1 MLTSKEIIER
11 TGISRATL
19 NNYIASGLVPRPQ
32 VLPPG
37 PQDGAAP
44 RIGYFPDD
52 TIARIEA
59 IQRLKREGWSITRI
73 AEHLAANPPGAAGM
87 PAQAMAPAP
96 AATPAHV
103 PVPPAAASA
112 PALAAATDSAGRLWL
127 RDVRHPA
134 YIVDDSFRIVWAN
147 EEARSGAL
155 SPLAGSPQGTEGSVF
170 RGLLAADPAKGGDAI
185 LRFHLAVAK
194 QRLLP
199 AAHLF
204 RALPQQDAATL
215 ESLLHEVRLQE
226 PALVSHVL
234 VPAAGA
240 TPARLAYAVHL
251 RDGVLFAYAP
261 GAAAAEAAPRPPAQ
275 RASAP
280 VLTPVAVL
288 VASLQD
294 ANGLWVR
301 LTAQEYF
308 ELLNEVWA
316 ELDRIFRR
324 HHGVRGTQTGEVLVC
339 YFLPGAGGSYL
350 WNALAAAQQT
360 RDAMRQVS
368 RRWHLRKSWDIE
380 LAMNVG
386 VDEGQEWMG
395 GVGSAALGAVRVLGD
410 APDRAEQ
417 LARTSRMGAV
427 LLTRSL
433 IGKLPGDDLQR
444 VTYGVPAPDGG
455 EARVLFTFARL
466 EDIASPSTVPARF
479 ADVAVAELLDLKFPN
494 PDPAAGGAG

>member
-37 PQDGAAP
+37 PEHGAAP
-44 RIGYFPDD
+44 RIGYFPED

-73 AEHLAANPPGAAGM
+73 AEHLAAHPPAADAA
-87 PAQAMAPAP
+87 PQAPAAAATATQPARLP
-96 AATPAHV
+96 AATPA
-103 PVPPAAASA
+103 PAADA
-112 PALAAATDSAGRLWL
+112 AGRLWL

-134 YIVDDSFRIVWAN
+134 YIVDDHFRLVWAN
-147 EEARSGAL
+147 DEARSGEL
-155 SPLAGSPQGTEGSVF
+155 SSIAGRVPATGASIFGS
-170 RGLLAADPAKGGDAI
+170 LLELDAAAARDAI
-185 LRFHLAVAK
+185 LRFHLAVAR
-194 QRLLP
+194 QRTAAADDLFQGLADADRAALEALLRE
-199 AAHLF
+199 AKG
-204 RALPQQDAATL
+204 QDP
-215 ESLLHEVRLQE
+215 R
-226 PALVSHVL
+226 LVSHVL
-234 VPAAGA
+234 LPAAGTA
-240 TPARLAYAVHL
+240 AARVAYAVHL
-251 RDGVLFAYAP
+251 RDGILFAYAP
-261 GAAAAEAAPRPPAQ
+261 AAAVPAVEMPAAPRANGKPPA
-275 RASAP
+275 AP
-280 VLTPVAVL
+280 MLTPVAVL

-308 ELLNEVWA
+308 ELLNEIWT

-324 HHGVRGTQTGEVLVC
+324 HQGVRGTQTGEVLVC
-339 YFLPGAGGSYL
+339 YFLPAAGQNYL

-360 RDAMRQVS
+360 RDAMRKVS

-380 LAMNVG
+380 LVMNVG
-386 VDEGQEWMG
+386 IDEGQEWMG

-417 LARTSRMGAV
+417 LARSTRMGAV

-433 IGKLPGDDLQR
+433 VGKLPTEDLQR
-444 VTYGVPAPDGG
+444 VTYGVPAQDGS

-466 EDIASPSTVPARF
+466 EEIASPSTVPARF
-479 ADVAVAELLDLKFPN
+479 ADLAVAELLDLKFPN
-494 PDPAAGGAG
+494 PDTGAGGAG

>member
-37 PQDGAAP
+37 PEHGAAP
-44 RIGYFPDD
+44 RIGYFPED

-73 AEHLAANPPGAAGM
+73 AEHLTAHPPAPGATAS
-87 PAQAMAPAP
+87 AASIPAP
-96 AATPAHV
+96 AATARAT
-103 PVPPAAASA
+103 PPAPMPVADPS
-112 PALAAATDSAGRLWL
+112 GRLWL

-134 YIVDDSFRIVWAN
+134 YIVDESFRVVWMN
-147 EEARSGAL
+147 DEARSAGL
-155 SPLAGSPQGTEGSVF
+155 SPLAASGETGASVF
-170 RGLLAADPAKGGDAI
+170 GPLLELDPAKGRDAI
-185 LRFHLAVAK
+185 LRFHLAVAR
-194 QRLLP
+194 QRS
-199 AAHLF
+199 AAAADLF
-204 RALPQQDAATL
+204 ADLAAADASALEAMLREVKAQDT
-215 ESLLHEVRLQE
+215 R
-226 PALVSHVL
+226 LVSHAVM
-234 VPAAGA
+234 PAAGG
-240 TPARLAYAVHL
+240 TPARLVYAVHL
-251 RDGVLFAYAP
+251 RDGVLFAHAP
-261 GAAAAEAAPRPPAQ
+261 ATVVEVLPAGPRANGKGPVG
-275 RASAP
+275 P

-288 VASLQD
+288 VATLQD
-294 ANGLWVR
+294 AKGLWVR

-308 ELLNEVWA
+308 ELLNEVWS

-339 YFLPGAGGSYL
+339 YFLPAEGQSYL

-380 LAMNVG
+380 LVMNVG
-386 VDEGQEWMG
+386 IDEGQEWMG

-417 LARTSRMGAV
+417 LARSARMGAV
-427 LLTRSL
+427 LITRSL
-433 IGKLPGDDLQR
+433 VGKLPAEDLQR
-444 VTYGVPAPDGG
+444 ATYGVPSQDGG

-479 ADVAVAELLDLKFPN
+479 ADLAVAELLDLKFPN
-494 PDPAAGGAG
+494 TDPGAGGAG

>member
-37 PQDGAAP
+37 PEHGAAP

-52 TIARIEA
+52 TIARIET

-73 AEHLAANPPGAAGM
+73 AEHLAAHPPAGPGAA
-87 PAQAMAPAP
+87 PVPEVAQGLGARLPVPVPAP
-96 AATPAHV
+96 AATDP
-103 PVPPAAASA
+103 
-112 PALAAATDSAGRLWL
+112 AGRFWL

-134 YIVDDSFRIVWAN
+134 YVVDEDFRIVWSN
-147 EEARSGAL
+147 DEARAGAL
-155 SPLAGSPQGTEGSVF
+155 SPLVHAPDATGSVF
-170 RGLLAADPAKGGDAI
+170 RPLLHLDAAKGREAI
-185 LRFHLAVAK
+185 LRFHLAVAR
-194 QRLLP
+194 QRS
-199 AAHLF
+199 AGAEELF
-204 RALPQQDAATL
+204 RELPPEDSAALEALLREPRAQDT
-215 ESLLHEVRLQE
+215 R
-226 PALVSHVL
+226 LVSHVV
-234 VPAAGA
+234 VPAGGGV
-240 TPARLAYAVHL
+240 PARIAYAVHL

-261 GAAAAEAAPRPPAQ
+261 ATAAEVPPVPRANGKAPA
-275 RASAP
+275 AP

-288 VASLQD
+288 VATLQD
-294 ANGLWVR
+294 AHGLWVR

-308 ELLNEVWA
+308 ELLNEVWT

-324 HHGVRGTQTGEVLVC
+324 HQGVRGTQNGEVLVC
-339 YFLPGAGGSYL
+339 YFLPAEGQGYL

-380 LAMNVG
+380 LVMNVG

-417 LARTSRMGAV
+417 LARSARMGAV

-433 IGKLPGDDLQR
+433 VGKLAAEDLQR
-444 VTYGVPAPDGG
+444 VTYGIPAQDGG

-479 ADVAVAELLDLKFPN
+479 ADLAVAELLDLKFPN
-494 PDPAAGGAG
+494 PEPGAGGAA

>member
-1 MLTSKEIIER
+1 LLTSKEIIER

-37 PQDGAAP
+37 PEHGAAP

-52 TIARIEA
+52 TIARIET
-59 IQRLKREGWSITRI
+59 IQRLKREGWSINRI
-73 AEHLAANPPGAAGM
+73 AEHLAAHPPAPDAGAAM
-87 PAQAMAPAP
+87 PAAPTAATRTAPATLAPAP
-96 AATPAHV
+96 VADP
-103 PVPPAAASA
+103 S
-112 PALAAATDSAGRLWL
+112 GRLWL

-134 YIVDDSFRIVWAN
+134 YIVDEAFRVVWMN
-147 EEARSGAL
+147 DEARSPRL
-155 SPLAGSPQGTEGSVF
+155 SPLSGPTNAGASVF
-170 RGLLAADPAKGGDAI
+170 GPLLELDPAKGRDAI
-185 LRFHLAVAK
+185 LRFHLAVAR
-194 QRLLP
+194 QRSAGAADLFRDLP
-199 AAHLF
+199 AA
-204 RALPQQDAATL
+204 DAAAL
-215 ESLLHEVRLQE
+215 EPMLRDAKAQDTR
-226 PALVSHVL
+226 LVSHVV
-234 VPAAGA
+234 VPAGAGV
-240 TPARLAYAVHL
+240 PARLAYAVHL

-261 GAAAAEAAPRPPAQ
+261 VSAAEVLPAGPRANGKGPV
-275 RASAP
+275 AP

-308 ELLNEVWA
+308 ELLNEVWS

-324 HHGVRGTQTGEVLVC
+324 HHGVRGTQTGEVLAC
-339 YFLPGAGGSYL
+339 YFLPAEGQSYL
-350 WNALAAAQQT
+350 SNALAAAQQT

-380 LAMNVG
+380 LVMNVG
-386 VDEGQEWMG
+386 IDEGQEWMG

-417 LARTSRMGAV
+417 LARSARMGAV

-433 IGKLPGDDLQR
+433 VGKLPADDLQR
-444 VTYGVPAPDGG
+444 VTYGVPSQDGS

-479 ADVAVAELLDLKFPN
+479 ADLAVAELLDLKFPI
-494 PDPAAGGAG
+494 PDPGAGGAL

>member
-1 MLTSKEIIER
+1 LLTSKEIIER

-37 PQDGAAP
+37 PEHGAAP

-73 AEHLAANPPGAAGM
+73 AAHLVAHPPASSAAAPAAQLPAAGAATV
-87 PAQAMAPAP
+87 AVPAP
-96 AATPAHV
+96 AA
-103 PVPPAAASA
+103 
-112 PALAAATDSAGRLWL
+112 ATAVSDPSGRLWL

-134 YIVDDSFRIVWAN
+134 YIVDEGFRLVWAN
-147 EEARSGAL
+147 EEARSAGL
-155 SPLAGSPQGTEGSVF
+155 SPLAQDAEASGSVF
-170 RGLLAADPAKGGDAI
+170 HPLLALDTARGRDAI
-185 LRFHLAVAK
+185 LRFHLAVAR
-194 QRLLP
+194 QRSVS
-199 AAHLF
+199 AADLF
-204 RALPQQDAATL
+204 RDLPSADAAALETL
-215 ESLLHEVRLQE
+215 LREARAQE
-226 PALVSHVL
+226 TRLVSHVV
-234 VPAAGA
+234 VPAGGGV
-240 TPARLAYAVHL
+240 PARLAYAVHL

-261 GAAAAEAAPRPPAQ
+261 GTVPAEPLPAPRANGKSPAAPT
-275 RASAP
+275 
-280 VLTPVAVL
+280 LTPVAVL
-288 VASLQD
+288 VATLQD

-308 ELLNEVWA
+308 ELLNEVWS

-324 HHGVRGTQTGEVLVC
+324 HQGVRGTHSGEVLVC
-339 YFLPGAGGSYL
+339 YFLPAEGQSYL

-380 LAMNVG
+380 LVMNVG
-386 VDEGQEWMG
+386 IDEGQEWMG

-417 LARTSRMGAV
+417 LARSSRMGAV

-433 IGKLPGDDLQR
+433 VGKLPAEDLQR
-444 VTYGVPAPDGG
+444 VTYGVPSQDGG

-479 ADVAVAELLDLKFPN
+479 ADLAVAELLDLKFPS
-494 PDPAAGGAG
+494 PETGAGGTV

>member
-37 PQDGAAP
+37 PEHGAAP

-52 TIARIEA
+52 TIARIET
-59 IQRLKREGWSITRI
+59 IQRFKREGWSITRI
-73 AEHLAANPPGAAGM
+73 AEHLAAHPPAPDAA
-87 PAQAMAPAP
+87 APAP
-96 AATPAHV
+96 AV
-103 PVPPAAASA
+103 PVPA
-112 PALAAATDSAGRLWL
+112 PAVPARGASVTAPIADPSGRLWL
-127 RDVRHPA
+127 RDIRHPA
-134 YIVDDSFRIVWAN
+134 YIVDESFRVVWMN
-147 EEARSGAL
+147 DEARSAGL
-155 SPLAGSPQGTEGSVF
+155 SPLSGPADAGTSVF
-170 RGLLAADPAKGGDAI
+170 ASLLEIDPAKGRDAI
-185 LRFHLAVAK
+185 LRFHLAVAR
-194 QRLLP
+194 QRSTDAADLFRDLP
-199 AAHLF
+199 AADAA
-204 RALPQQDAATL
+204 ALEAMLRDARSQDA
-215 ESLLHEVRLQE
+215 R
-226 PALVSHVL
+226 LVSHAV
-234 VPAAGA
+234 VPAGPGV
-240 TPARLAYAVHL
+240 PARLAYAVHL

-261 GAAAAEAAPRPPAQ
+261 GTAAETLPAAPRANGKSPA
-275 RASAP
+275 AP

-308 ELLNEVWA
+308 ELLNEVWT

-324 HHGVRGTQTGEVLVC
+324 HHGVRGAQTGEVLVC
-339 YFLPGAGGSYL
+339 YFLPSEGQSYL
-350 WNALAAAQQT
+350 GNALAAAQQT

-417 LARTSRMGAV
+417 LARSARMGAV

-433 IGKLPGDDLQR
+433 VGKLPPGDLQR
-444 VTYGVPAPDGG
+444 ATYGVPAQDGS

-479 ADVAVAELLDLKFPN
+479 ADLAVAELLDLKFPN
-494 PDPAAGGAG
+494 PDPGAGGAV

>member
-1 MLTSKEIIER
+1 LLTSKEIIER

-37 PQDGAAP
+37 PEHGAAP

-52 TIARIEA
+52 TVARIET

-73 AEHLAANPPGAAGM
+73 AEHLAANPP
-87 PAQAMAPAP
+87 
-96 AATPAHV
+96 
-103 PVPPAAASA
+103 AAASPA
-112 PALAAATDSAGRLWL
+112 PGSVPVAHVRATAGAPVPVADPSGRLWL

-134 YIVDDSFRIVWAN
+134 YIVDEAFRVVWMN
-147 EEARSGAL
+147 DEARSAAMSPVSAATASGA
-155 SPLAGSPQGTEGSVF
+155 SIFAPLLDLEA
-170 RGLLAADPAKGGDAI
+170 AKGREAL
-185 LRFHLAVAK
+185 LRFHLAVAR
-194 QRLLP
+194 QRS
-199 AAHLF
+199 ASAGSLF
-204 RALPQQDAATL
+204 RGLPEDHGEALEAMLRDAKAQDT
-215 ESLLHEVRLQE
+215 R
-226 PALVSHVL
+226 LVSHVL
-234 VPAAGA
+234 LPAGGGVG
-240 TPARLAYAVHL
+240 ARLVYAVHL

-261 GAAAAEAAPRPPAQ
+261 ASPAEVLPAAPRANGKGPV
-275 RASAP
+275 AP

-288 VASLQD
+288 VATLQD

-308 ELLNEVWA
+308 ELLNEIWT

-339 YFLPGAGGSYL
+339 YFLPAEGQSYL

-380 LAMNVG
+380 LVMNVG
-386 VDEGQEWMG
+386 IDEGQEWMG

-417 LARTSRMGAV
+417 LARSARMGAV

-433 IGKLPGDDLQR
+433 VGKLAAEDLQR
-444 VTYGVPAPDGG
+444 ATYGVPSQDGS

-479 ADVAVAELLDLKFPN
+479 ADLAVAELLDLKFPN
-494 PDPAAGGAG
+494 PDPGPGGAG

>member
-37 PQDGAAP
+37 PEHGAAP

-52 TIARIEA
+52 TVARIEA
-59 IQRLKREGWSITRI
+59 IQQLKREGWSITRI
-73 AEHLAANPPGAAGM
+73 AEHLAA
-87 PAQAMAPAP
+87 
-96 AATPAHV
+96 H
-103 PVPPAAASA
+103 PPAAAA
-112 PALAAATDSAGRLWL
+112 PAPEGPKTPLATVPAPLPAVADPSGRFWL
-127 RDVRHPA
+127 RDLRHPA

-147 EEARSGAL
+147 EEARSAGL
-155 SPLAGSPQGTEGSVF
+155 SPLGSDATGSVF
-170 RGLLAADPAKGGDAI
+170 RPLLALDNARGRDAI
-185 LRFHLAVAK
+185 LRFHLAVAR
-194 QRLLP
+194 QRS
-199 AAHLF
+199 AAAADLF
-204 RALPQQDAATL
+204 RDLPQADAAAL
-215 ESLLHEVRLQE
+215 ETMLREAKSQE
-226 PALVSHVL
+226 IRLVSHVL
-234 VPAAGA
+234 VPAGGGV
-240 TPARLAYAVHL
+240 PSRLAYAVHL

-261 GAAAAEAAPRPPAQ
+261 GTAPEPLPAPRANGKGPV
-275 RASAP
+275 AP

-288 VASLQD
+288 VATLQD

-308 ELLNEVWA
+308 ELLNEVWS

-324 HHGVRGTQTGEVLVC
+324 HQGVRGTHTGEVLVC
-339 YFLPGAGGSYL
+339 YFLPAEGQSYL

-380 LAMNVG
+380 LVMNVG
-386 VDEGQEWMG
+386 IDEGQEWMG

-417 LARTSRMGAV
+417 LARSSRMGAV

-433 IGKLPGDDLQR
+433 VGKLPAEDLQR
-444 VTYGVPAPDGG
+444 VTYGVPSQDGG

-466 EDIASPSTVPARF
+466 EDLASPSTVPARF
-479 ADVAVAELLDLKFPN
+479 ADLAVAELLDLKFPS
-494 PDPAAGGAG
+494 PETGAGGAV

>member
-1 MLTSKEIIER
+1 LLTSKEIIER

-52 TIARIEA
+52 TVARIEA

-73 AEHLAANPPGAAGM
+73 AEHLAANPPAASGT
-87 PAQAMAPAP
+87 AVAPAP
-96 AATPAHV
+96 QAKGSA
-103 PVPPAAASA
+103 PVPAAAGRGVSG
-112 PALAAATDSAGRLWL
+112 PGDVSGRLWL

-134 YIVDDSFRIVWAN
+134 YIVDDGFNIVWAN
-147 EEARSGAL
+147 DEARAGNL
-155 SPLAGSPQGTEGSVF
+155 SPLAHGTRGEGGSVF
-170 RGLLAADPAKGGDAI
+170 EHLLDLDPAKGRDAI
-185 LRFHLAVAK
+185 LRFHLDVAR
-194 QRLLP
+194 QRSV
-199 AAHLF
+199 AGADLF
-204 RALPQQDAATL
+204 GRLPQSDAASL
-215 ESLLHEVRLQE
+215 ESMLREARVQDPR
-226 PALVSHVL
+226 LVSHVH
-234 VPAAGA
+234 VPASGGV
-240 TPARLAYAVHL
+240 PARLAYAVHL
-251 RDGVLFAYAP
+251 RDGVLFAFAG
-261 GAAAAEAAPRPPAQ
+261 GAAAVEPAAPQRQPAQ
-275 RASAP
+275 KAAAP

-288 VASLQD
+288 VATLQD

-324 HHGVRGTQTGEVLVC
+324 HQGVRGTQTGEVLVC
-339 YFLPGAGGSYL
+339 YFLPEAGRSYL

-380 LAMNVG
+380 LTMNVG
-386 VDEGQEWMG
+386 IDEGQEWMG

-417 LARTSRMGAV
+417 LSRSSRMGAV

-433 IGKLPGDDLQR
+433 IGKLPAEDLQR
-444 VTYGVPAPDGG
+444 VTYGVPAQDGS

-479 ADVAVAELLDLKFPN
+479 ADLAVAELLDLKTTNSDRGP
-494 PDPAAGGAG
+494 GGNG